1 MEGNNTNCGFLPLL
15 VIKSGLLV
23 ATVVT
28 TGDTSTVRAPSVF
41 LFDHVIFLLGGA
53 GPTSLAPALVVPS
66 LAAAVDAALAPSEV
80 TLVPGSLVPATKI
93 SFAP

>member
-1 MEGNNTNCGFLPLL
+1 VEGNNCNFGFLPLL
-15 VIKSGLLV
+15 IIKSGLLV
-23 ATVVT
+23 SAEVT
-28 TGDTSTVRAPSVF
+28 TGETTVRAQLAL

-53 GPTSLAPALVVPS
+53 GPTSLAPALVAPS

-80 TLVPGSLVPATKI
+80 SLVQGSLVPATKI

>member
-1 MEGNNTNCGFLPLL
+1 
-15 VIKSGLLV
+15 
-23 ATVVT
+23 
-28 TGDTSTVRAPSVF
+28 VRAPPVL

-93 SFAP
+93 SFAPRPVDEVALAPGRLPALGAPPTLFR